1 MFKKTGVSNG
11 AGVAKGPGLAKSE
24 GVPPATSIEQNLPRQ
39 RAVEAVAGG
48 GEAVEEGGEERRGG
62 DEAVVEEDDG
72 AGMEVAHDAV
82 SHAGFPVWAV
92 AMHCVKAPYAPAD
105 SLKSEAFHGAGNR
118 WIYNAERWT
127 EKPDLFS
134 GQCFQS
140 CLATPDILGHARRRV
155 KRKQILMA
163 PRVDSYLMSI
173 CKRLTDNIFVSGNIL
188 AYDKEGC
195 AGSMFTQNVQNPGGA
210 SRIAQNIGISFTTD
224 RAVVKG
230 QIDYFPGCTF
240 TTKSLQIH
248 ARPDTCGCPEK
259 ETADRQDNADDN
271 ERRHRELH
279 CNIIEN
285 QCHDA
290 VRIDI
295 VHVQGHRTGT
305 ISGEAVGD
313 DDGKH

>member
-1 MFKKTGVSNG
+1 
-11 AGVAKGPGLAKSE
+11 
-24 GVPPATSIEQNLPRQ
+24 
-39 RAVEAVAGG
+39 
-48 GEAVEEGGEERRGG
+48 
-62 DEAVVEEDDG
+62 
-72 AGMEVAHDAV
+72 
-82 SHAGFPVWAV
+82 
-92 AMHCVKAPYAPAD
+92 
-105 SLKSEAFHGAGNR
+105 
-118 WIYNAERWT
+118 
-127 EKPDLFS
+127 
-134 GQCFQS
+134 
-140 CLATPDILGHARRRV
+140 
-155 KRKQILMA
+155 MA

-195 AGSMFTQNVQNPGGA
+195 AGSMFTQNVQDPSGA
-210 SRIAQNIGISFTTD
+210 SRIAQNIGISFTPD

-271 ERRHRELH
+271 ERRHRELQ
-279 CNIIEN
+279 CKIIGN

-305 ISGEAVGD
+305 SSEEAVGD

>member
-1 MFKKTGVSNG
+1 MFKKNRRSKRCRRSTHN
-11 AGVAKGPGLAKSE
+11 AIQRPVAEP
-24 GVPPATSIEQNLPRQ
+24 NLPRQ

-62 DEAVVEEDDG
+62 EEAVVEEDDG
-72 AGMEVAHDAV
+72 AGMEAAHYAV

-92 AMHCVKAPYAPAD
+92 AMHCVKTPYAPAD
-105 SLKSEAFHGAGNR
+105 NLESEAFHGAGNR
-118 WIYNAERWT
+118 GIHHAERWT
-127 EKPDLFS
+127 EKPDLFA

-195 AGSMFTQNVQNPGGA
+195 AGSMFTQNVQGSGGA
-210 SRIAQNIGISFTTD
+210 SRIAQNIGISFTPD

-230 QIDYFPGCTF
+230 QIDYFFGGALPAER
-240 TTKSLQIH
+240 LQIH

-271 ERRHRELH
+271 ERRHRELQ
-279 CNIIEN
+279 CKIIGN

-295 VHVQGHRTGT
+295 VHVQCHRTGT

>member
-1 MFKKTGVSNG
+1 MQEQTHDIQRP
-11 AGVAKGPGLAKSE
+11 VAEP
-24 GVPPATSIEQNLPRQ
+24 NLSRQ
-39 RAVEAVAGG
+39 RTVEAVAGG
-48 GEAVEEGGEERRGG
+48 GEAVEQGGEERRGG

-92 AMHCVKAPYAPAD
+92 AMHCVKTPYAPAD
-105 SLKSEAFHGAGNR
+105 SLESEAFHGAGNR
-118 WIYNAERWT
+118 GIHHAERRT
-127 EKPDLFS
+127 EKTDIGA

-173 CKRLTDNIFVSGNIL
+173 RKCLTDNIFVSGNIL

-195 AGSMFTQNVQNPGGA
+195 AGSMFTQNVQDPSGA
-210 SRIAQNIGISFTTD
+210 SRIAQNIGISFTPD

-271 ERRHRELH
+271 
-279 CNIIEN
+279 
-285 QCHDA
+285 
-290 VRIDI
+290 
-295 VHVQGHRTGT
+295 
-305 ISGEAVGD
+305 
-313 DDGKH
+313 

>member
-1 MFKKTGVSNG
+1 MQ
-11 AGVAKGPGLAKSE
+11 AQPHDIQRPVAEP
-24 GVPPATSIEQNLPRQ
+24 NLPRQ

-62 DEAVVEEDDG
+62 GEAVVEEDDG
-72 AGMEVAHDAV
+72 AGMEAAHDAV
-82 SHAGFPVWAV
+82 SHAGFPAGAIVTY
-92 AMHCVKAPYAPAD
+92 CVKTSYAPAD
-105 SLKSEAFHGAGNR
+105 SSESEAFYGAGNR
-118 WIYNAERWT
+118 GIHHTERRT
-127 EKPDLFS
+127 EKPDLFA

-140 CLATPDILGHARRRV
+140 FFTAQNILAHAGCRIE
-155 KRKQILMA
+155 RKCIGVA
-163 PRVDSYLMSI
+163 PRVYAKFMSI

-195 AGSMFTQNVQNPGGA
+195 AGSMFTQNVQDPCGA
-210 SRIAQNIGISFTTD
+210 SRIAQNIGISFTSD